1 MSKKI
6 IIVGGVAGGATAAAR
21 IRRLDEQA
29 EIIVFERS
37 GFVSYA
43 NCGLP
48 YYIGGVI
55 QDKEELTL
63 QTPENFRER
72 FRIDV
77 RVRHEVTAIHPDKK
91 TVSVKNLKTG
101 EEFEENY
108 DKLLLSPGARPVQPN
123 LPGVGIDNLFTLRT
137 VEDTLRIREFVLKE
151 KPKSAVLAGG
161 GYIGL
166 EVAENLRELG
176 MDVTIVQRPNQV
188 LNPLDY
194 EMATFVHAKMRE
206 KGIHLMLGH
215 SVEGFE
221 QKDGKTMVIL
231 KDGKTMVILKDGEPL
246 KTDMVIL
253 AIGVAPDTRLAK
265 DAGISLGIKN
275 SIVVNE
281 RMETSAPDI
290 YAVGDAVEVHHRITG
305 QKALISLAG
314 PANKQG
320 RIAADNICGGNSSYK
335 GSQGSSVIKIFD
347 MTVAT
352 TGLNEQAAK
361 QAGIDCDKV
370 YLSPA
375 SHASYYPGGTM
386 MTMKVLF
393 EKETY
398 RLLGAQIIGYDGV
411 DKRID
416 VLATAMAAGMSALEL
431 QDLDLAYAP
440 PYSSAKDPVNMAGFM
455 IDNIE
460 TGTLKQFF
468 WDEVGELPDDG
479 SVVLLDTRTT
489 EEYGRGHING
499 FVNIPLDELRER
511 IGEIRRGLPVYVMC
525 QSGLRSYL
533 SCRIL
538 AQNGFDCYNF
548 SGGYRLYET
557 IYRDCVAAK
566 QSYPCGMDKIN

>member
-48 YYIGGVI
+48 YYIGGVF

-77 RVRHEVTAIHPDKK
+77 RVRHEVTALHPDKK

-231 KDGKTMVILKDGEPL
+231 KDGEPL

-253 AIGVAPDTRLAK
+253 AIGVAPDTHLAK
-265 DAGISLGIKN
+265 EAGLTLGIKN